1 MSFKFVTLGLA
12 ALSLSACAT
21 YQENP
26 NYKYSSKYE
35 GEEAVTQL
43 ATNTTTTQPP
53 NTTQAQSQT
62 VVYSDAAPVYSDVI
76 IASTPVEASPYAEE
90 VTIINPAAIVPSPT
104 DQAYAG
110 QEVIGTPG
118 YGLYAPEAGQS
129 SAPTSGS
136 SGAQVVDYDYSEN
149 FVSVGV
155 DVDSTNDVIR
165 VPSVQKLST
174 PVTGANYTVRDGD
187 TVYSMARRLCVGLD
201 EIAGPNN
208 LGSSFAIN
216 IGQSLILPSS
226 RC

>member
-1 MSFKFVTLGLA
+1 MSFKLFTLGLA

-35 GEEAVTQL
+35 GEEATTQL
-43 ATNTTTTQPP
+43 AT

-76 IASTPVEASPYAEE
+76 IASTPVEASPYADE
-90 VTIINPAAIVPSPT
+90 VTIINPAAIAPSPT

-110 QEVIGTPG
+110 QDVIGTPG
-118 YGLYAPEAGQS
+118 YGLYAPEADQA
-129 SAPTSGS
+129 SASTGTSTTAS

-149 FVSVGV
+149 FVSVGA

-165 VPSVQKLST
+165 VPSAQTMTV

-216 IGQSLILPSS
+216 IGQPLILPAS